1 MTLSRSRRLACSLAL
16 LCALM
21 QPLLSSH
28 ALAGAF
34 ALVASHGHALSILAD
49 DGHFDLVLSHA
60 TSASDARHAAE
71 QHVHA
76 ASASEST
83 HVVHLG
89 SAEVAR
95 DSVRRGAQI
104 DQPAASAAQPITW
117 KPPCI
122 LVHEASPDR
131 LARAPRPLQMIVLRI

>member
-1 MTLSRSRRLACSLAL
+1 VILSRSRRLACSLAL
-16 LCALM
+16 LCGLT

-28 ALAGAF
+28 ALAGAL

-89 SAEVAR
+89 SGELAR
-95 DSVRRGAQI
+95 DSMRRGAQV
-104 DQPAASAAQPITW
+104 DQPAAGAAQPIAW

-122 LVHEASPDR
+122 LAREPARDR
-131 LARAPRPLQMIVLRI
+131 LARARRPLQTIVLRI